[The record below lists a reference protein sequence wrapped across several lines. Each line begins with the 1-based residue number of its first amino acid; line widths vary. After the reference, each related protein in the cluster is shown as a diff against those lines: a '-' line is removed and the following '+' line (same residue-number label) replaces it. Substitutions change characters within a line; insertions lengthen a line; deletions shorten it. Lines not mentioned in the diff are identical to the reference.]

1 MRRIFLTALAMVSW
15 SGSVWG
21 QASAPPGN
29 QAELVK
35 TLLERIDKLEKRVSD
50 LEGKLA
56 CPSPPC
62 EPTVRAARALEVGV
76 AAKPVAA
83 VQNPAPMPEHEQ
95 RPPLAGEQSTFPSMQ
110 IRGFADVD
118 FSATNQHGV
127 PSNSG
132 FNLGE
137 FVLHLASPLSRKI
150 TVFGEIAFDPQ
161 PEGFTVDVERAFIRY
176 DLDDSFKI
184 SFGRYHTPI
193 SYWNTAFHHGTWLQ
207 TTISRPEMIAF
218 HGPLL
223 PSHFVGVEAEG
234 SIPSGGAGLG
244 YAVGLGNGRS
254 LFLHE
259 PGQVGD
265 SDNNRALIL
274 NLFARPR
281 KLDGLQI
288 GGAFYHDKLSFQP
301 EMGSTAGTP
310 APVPNFYEWIA
321 SGHVVWTKRAP
332 EFLAEYSNIHHRPV
346 LGGPAFDS
354 RMFYVQGAYRLP
366 FQEQKWK
373 PYYRFEYTNLP
384 MGDPFLAEAP
394 HDLRLSI
401 LGLRYDITTFAAFK
415 AEYRNRQQQIGD
427 PHVNGVFLQTSF
439 TF

>member
-1 MRRIFLTALAMVSW
+1 MT
-15 SGSVWG
+15 
-21 QASAPPGN
+21 
-29 QAELVK
+29 
-35 TLLERIDKLEKRVSD
+35 D
-50 LEGKLA
+50 LEEKTA
-56 CPSPPC
+56 
-62 EPTVRAARALEVGV
+62 TVPASTQTGPISS
-76 AAKPVAA
+76 KPGMV
-83 VQNPAPMPEHEQ
+83 PAPAQVLQMADNEEGS
-95 RPPLAGEQSTFPSMQ
+95 PLEERFPSLT
-110 IRGFADVD
+110 IRGFGDID

-150 TVFGEIAFDPQ
+150 SVFGEIAFDPQ
-161 PEGFTVDVERAFIRY
+161 AENFTVDVERAFIRY
-176 DLDDSFKI
+176 DHDDSFKI

-193 SYWNTAFHHGTWLQ
+193 NYWNTAFHHGTWLQ

-223 PSHFVGVEAEG
+223 PAHFVGLEAEG

-254 LFLHE
+254 FFLHE
-259 PGQVGD
+259 PGQAGD
-265 SDNNRALIL
+265 SDNNRAFIL
-274 NLFARPR
+274 SLFARPP

-301 EMGSTAGTP
+301 EMASTAGVS
-310 APVPNFYEWIA
+310 ALVPNFYEWIA
-321 SGHVVWTKRAP
+321 SGHVVWTKQAP
-332 EFLAEYSNIHHRPV
+332 EFLAEFSNIHHRSV
-346 LGGPAFDS
+346 FGGPAFDS
-354 RMFYVQGAYRLP
+354 RMFYVQAAYRLP

-373 PYYRFEYTNLP
+373 PYYRFEYTNVS
-384 MGDPFLAEAP
+384 MGDPFLTEAP

-401 LGLRYDITTFAAFK
+401 LGVRYDISTFAAFK
-415 AEYRNRQQQIGD
+415 AEYRDRQAQAAD
-427 PHVNGVFLQTSF
+427 PHVKGVFLQTSF